1 LNGLLNNFK
10 KKKLRLEEQA
20 ETIRSFIG
28 QLEEVLSSN
37 PSWDNQSRSELVKT
51 KAEIEKYVFSQL
63 FTTIFDNSEDHYKD
77 IAFNDRLRKL
87 QFIRP
92 EHLDIPKQFWNEGLW
107 LDAQKQLEQIN
118 SVTTPIEKLT
128 CVLNACRVLIYLCTS
143 VGSAAGAD
151 DFLPNLIYVTLKANV
166 PRMHSNIS
174 YISRFCQPDVL
185 CEENLCFYTH
195 LIFTISFL
203 ELLESSSLSITPEE
217 FNRLAG
223 EAEAEDRQRRLS
235 ARSASRSSIRGS

>member
-1 LNGLLNNFK
+1 
-10 KKKLRLEEQA
+10 
-20 ETIRSFIG
+20 
-28 QLEEVLSSN
+28 
-37 PSWDNQSRSELVKT
+37 
-51 KAEIEKYVFSQL
+51 
-63 FTTIFDNSEDHYKD
+63 
-77 IAFNDRLRKL
+77 
-87 QFIRP
+87 
-92 EHLDIPKQFWNEGLW
+92 
-107 LDAQKQLEQIN
+107 
-118 SVTTPIEKLT
+118 
-128 CVLNACRVLIYLCTS
+128 
-143 VGSAAGAD
+143 
-151 DFLPNLIYVTLKANV
+151 
-166 PRMHSNIS
+166 MHSNIS